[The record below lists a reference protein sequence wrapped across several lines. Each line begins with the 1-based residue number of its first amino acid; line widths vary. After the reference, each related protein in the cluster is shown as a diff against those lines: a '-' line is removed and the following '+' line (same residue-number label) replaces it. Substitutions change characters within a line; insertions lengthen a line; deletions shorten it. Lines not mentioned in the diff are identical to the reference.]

1 MRAIRAFLSRLNGN
15 LQRQRIERELAEELE
30 SHLAM
35 QIADNLRAGMSP
47 EQARR
52 EALLKSGGLETS
64 KESCRDR
71 RGLPLI
77 EAALRDFAHTMRQV
91 RRSPGFTAVVVLTL
105 ALGIGANAAI
115 FSIVDAVFLR
125 RLPFPEPQRLVNLN
139 CDLAG
144 TNMPDIGMSIPE
156 LEDFRDRSGVFR
168 ELSAAWPMDGNLTGG
183 NKPERIEAL
192 AVSAS
197 YFRMLGT
204 KPSLGRLFLP
214 EDGVPWIS
222 PTTVISYGI
231 WKRLFGSDPNI
242 LGRRVYLDYDLF
254 VVAGVLPP
262 EFRHPGA
269 VLQSEPDFY
278 ITGSFRGGSFPLNP
292 GRGERYIP
300 SAIGRLAPG
309 VTLRQAQ
316 SKLEGFA
323 HALSAQ
329 YPRDYPAAA
338 KWTPRITS
346 LQASLAAGSRS
357 ILLVTMGAVMLVLLT
372 CCAMIANLLLAR
384 ASVRRKEF
392 SLRAALGASR
402 LDIIGQLAVESFTLS
417 FLGALAGVFLAVEA
431 IPILVEFAP
440 ISLPHVNGFAIHGD
454 VVGFTLLT
462 TVATAVLCGMAPALH
477 LSRSNLTSDLK
488 NKGQGAG
495 TGRTVHRARAVLVV
509 SQIALSFILMTG
521 AGLLGRSL
529 WNMLRVNA
537 GFNPSH
543 VLSGSIW
550 FPPPDGH
557 EERTRK
563 YDSLDKRSLFVEQLL
578 GRLRTIPGVESA
590 AVGSADAI
598 PLTGWNSHGFALEGN
613 NAQQDQS
620 FSAQVSSITPD
631 YLQVVGSRLS
641 YGRGFTDADRGGYRV
656 ALINEALARRFWKSE
671 RPLGKRIRTWGNWWV
686 IVGVVGDI
694 RTTGLDQPPLPHIY
708 VPIYQASDYAMSIL
722 LRTSTPP
729 GAQMRALERGVRT
742 VDPDL
747 SVFAIRTMDQV
758 VSRSMGTRRFALLTM
773 GGFGIVSLG
782 LALMGVYAVMAFAV
796 EQRTQ
801 EIGIR
806 IALGAGRGRVL
817 GVILRQGM
825 WLTVW
830 GLLSGTLGAIWL
842 TRFLQGFL
850 FGATPTDARTFAC
863 VAAML
868 TALAFLS
875 CYFPARRAA
884 SLDPTT
890 ALRAE

>member
-1 MRAIRAFLSRLNGN
+1 
-15 LQRQRIERELAEELE
+15 
-30 SHLAM
+30 
-35 QIADNLRAGMSP
+35 
-47 EQARR
+47 
-52 EALLKSGGLETS
+52 
-64 KESCRDR
+64 
-71 RGLPLI
+71 
-77 EAALRDFAHTMRQV
+77 
-91 RRSPGFTAVVVLTL
+91 
-105 ALGIGANAAI
+105 
-115 FSIVDAVFLR
+115 
-125 RLPFPEPQRLVNLN
+125 
-139 CDLAG
+139 
-144 TNMPDIGMSIPE
+144 
-156 LEDFRDRSGVFR
+156 
-168 ELSAAWPMDGNLTGG
+168 
-183 NKPERIEAL
+183 
-192 AVSAS
+192 
-197 YFRMLGT
+197 
-204 KPSLGRLFLP
+204 
-214 EDGVPWIS
+214 
-222 PTTVISYGI
+222 
-231 WKRLFGSDPNI
+231 LFGSDPNI

-316 SKLEGFA
+316 SKLQGFA

-329 YPRDYPAAA
+329 YPRDYPTAA
-338 KWTPRITS
+338 KWTPRLTS
-346 LQASLAAGSRS
+346 LQASLAAGLRS

-372 CCAMIANLLLAR
+372 CCATIANLLLAR
-384 ASVRRKEF
+384 AVVRRKEF

-402 LDIIGQLAVESFTLS
+402 MDTLRQLAVESFTLS
-417 FLGALAGVFLAVEA
+417 FLGALAGVFLAVQA

-440 ISLPHVNGFAIHGD
+440 ISLPRVNGFAIHGD
-454 VVGFTLLT
+454 VLGFTLLA

-477 LSRSNLTSDLK
+477 LSPSNLTSDLK
-488 NKGQGAG
+488 NGRGAG
-495 TGRTVHRARAVLVV
+495 TGRIVHRARAVLVV

-529 WNMLRVNA
+529 WNMLRVDA

-543 VLSGSIW
+543 VLAGSIW

-578 GRLRTIPGVESA
+578 GQLRTIPGVESA

-598 PLTGWNSHGFALEGN
+598 PLTGWNSHAFALEGN
-613 NAQQDQS
+613 NAQQNQS
-620 FSAQVSSITPD
+620 FSAQISSISPD
-631 YLQVVGSRLS
+631 YLRVVGSRLS
-641 YGRGFTDADRGGYRV
+641 YGRGFTDADRGDYRV

-671 RPLGKRIRTWGNWWV
+671 RPAGKRIRVGSDWWV

-694 RTTGLDQPPLPHIY
+694 RTAGLDQPPLPHVY

-729 GAQMRALERGVRT
+729 EAQMKALERGVRT

-758 VSRSMGTRRFALLTM
+758 VSRSMGTRRFALLTI

-825 WLTVW
+825 LLTVW

-850 FGATPTDARTFAC
+850 FGATPTDTRTFAC

-868 TALAFLS
+868 TASAFLS